1 MIHKIKAMYDEGRGS
16 SIKAIGRSLS
26 ISRNTVRKYLRMNE
40 AEIEAAMVAER
51 DKILDD
57 YRGYLMSLLRRYPQ
71 MKTPKVLRKLK
82 DKAPELEVSQRSL
95 RRYLTR
101 LRPLVTDAQLRH
113 YEPVID
119 DLPGVQ
125 CQVDGGELRDVV
137 IGGKVTTVY
146 FLVFVLSFSRLTHFS
161 LSPRPIDTDTCIRM
175 HDAAFR
181 YFGGVPEECVYDART
196 GRGLHHRR

>member
-1 MIHKIKAMYDEGRGS
+1 MGKRRS
-16 SIKAIGRSLS
+16 AIGLGVSAVFVVL
-26 ISRNTVRKYLRMNE
+26 
-40 AEIEAAMVAER
+40 
-51 DKILDD
+51 
-57 YRGYLMSLLRRYPQ
+57 LLR
-71 MKTPKVLRKLK
+71 
-82 DKAPELEVSQRSL
+82 
-95 RRYLTR
+95 
-101 LRPLVTDAQLRH
+101 
-113 YEPVID
+113 
-119 DLPGVQ
+119 
-125 CQVDGGELRDVV
+125 QVDGGELRDVV